1 MENLNRYQTE
11 QDKYSRSPEQR
22 LWKAI
27 LAQAVYDALFE
38 REITKKGERR
48 DARDWFLFKTESFYE
63 TCRNA
68 GFDPSYVYEKMKK
81 KILNQKMIWKMQKHG
96 QRKSAILGVKI
107 HD

>member
-27 LAQAVYDALFE
+27 LAQAVYDALFK

-48 DARDWFLFKTESFYE
+48 DARDWFLFKTKSFYE

-68 GFDPSYVYEKMKK
+68 GFDPNYVYEKMKK